1 MSLFGEIAAFGAGV
15 VMMIAMLSA
24 LYGIVDLWYM
34 IASAWPRVL
43 RGILAWGAAIGV
55 LAWLLGPPER
65 TAFAT
70 GLVAYLVFYLSLFP
84 LFRIFLWAIRRKS

>member
-1 MSLFGEIAAFGAGV
+1 MSLLGEIVAFGAGV

-34 IASAWPRVL
+34 MASAWPRVL
-43 RGILAWGAAIGV
+43 RGILGWGAAIGV

-70 GLVAYLVFYLSLFP
+70 GLVAYLVFYLSLVP
-84 LFRIFLWAIRRKS
+84 LFRMFLRAIRRKR